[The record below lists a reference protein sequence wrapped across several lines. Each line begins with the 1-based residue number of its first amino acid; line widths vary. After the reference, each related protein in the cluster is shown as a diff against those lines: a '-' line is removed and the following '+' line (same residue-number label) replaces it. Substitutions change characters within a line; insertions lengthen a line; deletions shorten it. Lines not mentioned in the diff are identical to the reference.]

1 MIPKIIHQIWF
12 GNQSNRPVK
21 WMETFPM
28 KNPDWTY
35 KLWTEENLPKLFNQD
50 KFAYILRHETS
61 VDKYAKLADIA
72 RYEILYQYGG
82 IYIDADSECL
92 KSLDPLI
99 NNEIFSVRGNE
110 KTSELIS
117 NAIIGC
123 APGNSAIKEMID
135 HIASLDN
142 SLLSQTFAWKI
153 TGPVL
158 WTKILSN
165 HPEVKIYDSIYFLP
179 TRHPEDFFGMF
190 RRRNVKNSYT
200 NHHWS
205 TTHKL
210 IKRFIIDIFTPRKVI
225 RYMKNLLRK

>member
-21 WMETFPM
+21 WMKTFPI
-28 KNPDWTY
+28 KNPDWKY
-35 KLWTEENLPKLFNQD
+35 KLWTEENLPRLFNQD
-50 KFAYILRHETS
+50 KFDYILRYGKTN
-61 VDKYAKLADIA
+61 DNYAKLADIA

-92 KSLDPLI
+92 RSLDPLI
-99 NNEIFSVRGNE
+99 NNEIFSVYQDE
-110 KTSELIS
+110 EAKLIS

-123 APGNSAIKEMID
+123 TSSNPVIKEIID

-142 SLLSQTFAWKI
+142 SLLSQTLAWKI
-153 TGPVL
+153 IGPAL

-179 TRHPEDFFGMF
+179 TRNPYDFFRMF
-190 RRRNVKNSYT
+190 KRRNMKNSYT
-200 NHHWS
+200 DHHWI
-205 TTHKL
+205 TTTKNAKGYIL
-210 IKRFIIDIFTPRKVI
+210 QLFTYKRVKRYII
-225 RYMKNLLRK
+225 NLLRK